1 MKEDQLLNKALEI
14 LGEQGVVQA
23 YDYLIE
29 NKKELDTCSSQVYNY
44 LYCLAALCDKKDEAL
59 SWLEEA
65 INQKGYWYR
74 PEVFEDSDLDSL
86 RDDARFDACKAVS
99 EKRYLE
105 AEKHAKTVCTWNTVT
120 KKHLVLAL
128 HGNQQNIQI
137 CRDNWDFLNHYSYQV
152 EYLQSRELDSYQLY
166 RWEDDG
172 DGDAQLEQAVVSIDW
187 NQYESQTL
195 CGFSAGC
202 NVILTAL
209 ANGKLRCKN
218 VILQSPWIPVIEQS
232 LEEVLQALK
241 EKKISVF
248 VICGDQD
255 EDCQPLAETFVNKAK
270 EHNVNI
276 QDVWIK
282 GLSHEFPENFEEIV
296 KQYLEISDK

>member
-1 MKEDQLLNKALEI
+1 MQEIQLLNKTFEL
-14 LGEQGVVQA
+14 LGDQGVQQA
-23 YDYLIE
+23 YDYIIG
-29 NKKELDTCSSQVYNY
+29 NKDKVSTCSSQVYNY
-44 LYCLAALCDKKDEAL
+44 LYCLAALCGKKDEAL

-65 INQKGYWYR
+65 INLKEYWYR

-99 EKRYLE
+99 DKRYLE
-105 AEKHAKTVCTWNTVT
+105 AEKHAKTVCTWNAVT
-120 KKHLVLAL
+120 KNHLVLAL

-137 CRDNWDFLNHYSYQV
+137 CRDNWDFLNRYSYQV

-172 DGDAQLEQAVVSIDW
+172 DGDAQLEQAVESIKWD
-187 NQYESQTL
+187 QYKSQTL

-218 VILQSPWIPVIEQS
+218 VILQSPWIPVIEQR

-241 EKKISVF
+241 AKEIGVL

-255 EDCQPLAETFVNKAK
+255 EDCQPLTETFVNKAK

-276 QDVWIK
+276 QDVWIE
-282 GLSHEFPENFEEIV
+282 GLSHEFPEDFEEIV
-296 KQYLEISDK
+296 KQYLEISD